1 MIYPMKCFTMANQL
15 RTDIKMKL
23 QKQLIGVI
31 LLLLTLS
38 IEVKT
43 QNINEFYFEVNMARK
58 LARDGKTD
66 SAIASY
72 ENAFKKVDYVQITY
86 LKKVLNLAKLNED
99 EARINKYTQQI
110 KKQTKGTSPKLMA
123 IVDSLIIVD
132 QKVRTG
138 KSARKSRYAAKC
150 DYKNK
155 GNRVSKRYKKS
166 KKAMENWLKT
176 DSLNTHYLLTLFKKH
191 GFFGEELVGRKRYV
205 EVIVMLYH
213 YDQDTNNTILE
224 PVLEK
229 ARKQG
234 RIGLSDYAEI
244 LDRHLGGK
252 YTIQKYWM
260 WPYVGKEKLQF
271 SEADIP
277 KIIKLRES
285 IGVYDLGLRQEKI
298 KYGNWRLINYYL

>member
-1 MIYPMKCFTMANQL
+1 
-15 RTDIKMKL
+15 
-23 QKQLIGVI
+23 
-31 LLLLTLS
+31 
-38 IEVKT
+38 
-43 QNINEFYFEVNMARK
+43 MARK

-176 DSLNTHYLLTLFKKH
+176 DSLNTHYLLTLFKQY
-191 GFFGEELVGRKRYV
+191 GFFGEELVGRSRANKV
-205 EVIVMLYH
+205 FTILLH
-213 YDQDTNNTILE
+213 YDADTNNIILG

-229 ARKQG
+229 ARREGK
-234 RIGLSDYAEI
+234 IGLMRFAMI
-244 LDRHLGGK
+244 QDRHLGGE
-252 YTIQKYWM
+252 YTIQKYWF
-260 WPYVGKEKLQF
+260 WPYIGKEKLQF

-277 KIIKLRES
+277 KIMKLRES
-285 IGVYDLGLRQEKI
+285 VGIYGTTLSQEEYK
-298 KYGNWRLINYYL
+298 KGHWRLVSDYK

>member
-1 MIYPMKCFTMANQL
+1 MN
-15 RTDIKMKL
+15 L

-31 LLLLTLS
+31 LLLVTLS
-38 IEVKT
+38 IEIKA
-43 QNINEFYFEVNMARK
+43 QDINEFYYEVNTARK
-58 LARDGKTD
+58 LALDGKTD
-66 SAIASY
+66 SAITTY

-99 EARINKYTQQI
+99 EVRIEKYTQQT
-110 KKQTKGTSPKLMA
+110 KKQAEGTNPKLMA

-132 QKVRTG
+132 QKIRTG

-150 DYKNK
+150 DYKKK
-155 GNRVSKRYKKS
+155 GNAASKRYKKS
-166 KKAMENWLKT
+166 KISLDNWMKT
-176 DSLNTHYLLTLFKKH
+176 DSTNTHCLLEIFKQH
-191 GFFGEELVGRKRYV
+191 GFLGEELVGRTRYV

-213 YDQDTNNTILE
+213 YDQDTNNAILE

-229 ARKQG
+229 ARKEG
-234 RIGLSDYAEI
+234 RIGLFDYAEI

-277 KIIKLRES
+277 QIIKLRES
-285 IGVYDLGLRQEKI
+285 VGVYDLGLRQEKI
-298 KYGNWRLINYYL
+298 RHGNWRLLNYYK